1 MTRKKAARTPMGYVK
16 IFGPGLFVLAIGF
29 LLAYQFVRPAPP
41 RQITIAA
48 GGAQGAYAAFANRY
62 REILARDGIALTV
75 RTTAGSAENIPL
87 LENPQNHVE
96 IAFLQGGTGTLA
108 RTDRIVALG
117 SLYYEPLWVFHRKSL
132 KVKRLSELRGLR
144 LAVGIDGSGTR
155 ILATKLLE
163 LSDVTDQNAKLISL
177 GGDPAAR
184 SLAAGEIDA
193 AFFVMSPVAPIVE
206 KLLTDPAV
214 RLMNLEHIDAYAARL
229 KYLSP
234 LTLPKGAINLAA
246 DIPAE
251 DVRLIAPTAQLIAS
265 TEFHPALI
273 DLFLTAAREVHG
285 PGGLFEP
292 AGRFPSPQHLDFPLS
307 RDAAR
312 FYASGL
318 PFLRRYLPFWVA
330 TFVDRMK
337 VMLVPL
343 FALLF
348 PLFKIMPP
356 IYRWRV
362 RYRIYRWYRE
372 LALVDLDYHEKDIRE
387 HLDDSLARLDQIEDQ
402 VVNTSVPLGYAE
414 KLYDLRLHI
423 ELLRRKLEKA
433 GADRCAR

>member
-1 MTRKKAARTPMGYVK
+1 MTKNRTARTPMGYVK
-16 IFGPGLFVLAIGF
+16 IFGPGLFVLVLGF
-29 LLAYQFVRPAPP
+29 LLAYQFVKPAPP

-48 GGAQGAYAAFANRY
+48 GGAQGAYFAFANRY
-62 REILARDGIALTV
+62 REILARNGITLTV
-75 RTTAGSAENIPL
+75 RATAGSAENIPL
-87 LENPQNHVE
+87 IENPESHVD

-108 RTDRIVALG
+108 KTDRIVSLG
-117 SLYYEPLWVFHRKSL
+117 SLYFEPLWIFHRKSL
-132 KVKRLSELRGLR
+132 NPTRLSDLRGLR
-144 LAVGIDGSGTR
+144 VAVGIEGSGTR
-155 ILATKLLE
+155 ILAEKLLD
-163 LSDVTDQNAKLISL
+163 LSGVTPRNSL
-177 GGDPAAR
+177 LLPVGGDPAAR
-184 SLAAGEIDA
+184 SMATGELDA
-193 AFFVMSPVAPIVE
+193 AFFVMSPAAPMVE
-206 KLLTDPAV
+206 KLLTDPSI
-214 RLMNLEHIDAYAARL
+214 RLMNDEHIDAYAARL

-234 LTLPKGAINLAA
+234 LTLPRGAINLAA

-251 DVRLIAPTAQLIAS
+251 DVRLIAPTAQLISS

-273 DLFLTAAREVHG
+273 DLFLTAARVVHG

-292 AGRFPSPQHLDFPLS
+292 AGRFPSPHHLDFPLS

-312 FYASGL
+312 FYQSGL

-330 TFVDRMK
+330 TFLDRMK

-372 LALVDLDYHEKDIRE
+372 LALVDLDYHEKNIRE
-387 HLDDSLARLDQIEDQ
+387 HLNDSLARLDQIENQ

-423 ELLRRKLEKA
+423 ELLRSKLEKA
-433 GADRCAR
+433 GADHCAK